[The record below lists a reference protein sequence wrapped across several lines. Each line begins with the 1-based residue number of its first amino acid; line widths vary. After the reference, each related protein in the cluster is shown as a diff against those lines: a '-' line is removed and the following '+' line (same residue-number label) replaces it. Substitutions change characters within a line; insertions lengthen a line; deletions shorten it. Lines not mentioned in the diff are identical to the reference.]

1 MRARDDILNALNHKK
16 PDGINKL
23 EQSYKVLVV
32 DDSATMR
39 KIIGQQLKSEAY
51 EICGEASNGKE
62 AIELYKEMQPDVVT
76 LDINMP
82 EMDGMEALKRI
93 LEWDEDARVVMLTAD
108 GQKQIVIDA
117 ISSGA
122 KGYIVKPPLKSKVC
136 EKVRIA
142 LEGLSD

>member
-1 MRARDDILNALNHKK
+1 MRAKDDILNALNHKK

-23 EQSYKVLVV
+23 DQPYRILVV

-51 EICGEASNGKE
+51 EICGEASNGKQ

-93 LEWDEDARVVMLTAD
+93 LECDRNARVVMLTAD
-108 GQKQIVIDA
+108 G
-117 ISSGA
+117 
-122 KGYIVKPPLKSKVC
+122 
-136 EKVRIA
+136 
-142 LEGLSD
+142 